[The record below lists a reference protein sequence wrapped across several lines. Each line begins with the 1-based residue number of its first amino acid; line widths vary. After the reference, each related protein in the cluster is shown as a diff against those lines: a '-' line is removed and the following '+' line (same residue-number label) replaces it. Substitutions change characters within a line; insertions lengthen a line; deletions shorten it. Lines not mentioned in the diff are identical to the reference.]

1 MQLAEWKEL
10 AARQSLGNAAQTA
23 ADWYDRTAKPTEFA
37 VVDKVRLFCPR
48 HFQGRSPKLQSNY
61 AQTGVVQAK
70 LNDCT
75 YLVKT
80 HRGNKVFH
88 TDKLKLIGPYCPP
101 N

>member
-1 MQLAEWKEL
+1 MANE
-10 AARQSLGNAAQTA
+10 AARQNLEDAVKTA
-23 ADWYDRTAKPTEFA
+23 AEWYDKTAKHAEFT
-37 VVDKVRLFCPR
+37 VGDRVRLFCPR
-48 HFQGRSPKLQSNY
+48 HFQGKSPKLQNNY

-70 LNDCT
+70 LNDST

-80 HRGNKVFH
+80 AGGNKVFH